1 MALTKVTGQVI
12 NTSTDV
18 TVGVL
23 TVTNTLAVGGTV
35 SVGGTLTYEDVT
47 NIDSVGLITARNGI
61 VVGSGI
67 TLSKDGDVFAT
78 GVTTATTFVGALTG
92 NVTGNIS
99 GGTVAGSTGTFT
111 GDVDIADKII
121 HTGDTDTAIRFPA
134 ANQITFETSGSEQ
147 LRINSLGILKGPT
160 TGRAQFFH
168 SVVNPVVQI
177 EGAGDFDRQ
186 VSLTSSSSTA
196 AFGSVF
202 ILGRQRSGGV
212 GGNTVLQADDS
223 IGLLSFQGNDGTNF
237 IEGSRIESNVE
248 TGVGANDMPSNL
260 RFFTNSGT
268 TTLTERLRITSG
280 GYIKVP
286 GDQGNSDYWGK
297 IYNRSDG
304 FSFHAADGSVTR
316 NITFYI
322 GASTSTE
329 RLRIGS
335 NGTSAFT
342 GTVTATGTIESTGT
356 GAGVGGKFGQ
366 ISVGAGAVYNTI
378 QNTVADTPIHLQYNN
393 TGDIKCNEGGGD
405 LRTNDIIPHTNNSAN
420 LGSNT
425 RRWANIHTND
435 LNLSNEG
442 SKNDVDGTWGQ
453 YTIQEGQ
460 SDLFLINR
468 RSGKRYKFLLQEVD

>member
-1 MALTKVTGQVI
+1 
-12 NTSTDV
+12 
-18 TVGVL
+18 VGVL

-280 GYIKVP
+280 GFL
-286 GDQGNSDYWGK
+286 G
-297 IYNRSDG
+297 
-304 FSFHAADGSVTR
+304 
-316 NITFYI
+316 I
-322 GASTSTE
+322 GAGANTNKPLHIYTGSSDSEIRLQTNSGTE
-329 RLRIGS
+329 QNSYISLRQSNGDLDFYTVQSGTNMKFHTANTQRLRI
-335 NGTSAFT
+335 TSDGHVLPA
-342 GTVTATGTIESTGT
+342 A
-356 GAGVGGKFGQ
+356 
-366 ISVGAGAVYNTI
+366 N
-378 QNTVADTPIHLQYNN
+378 DTY
-393 TGDIKCNEGGGD
+393 D
-405 LRTNDIIPHTNNSAN
+405 
-420 LGSNT
+420 LGSSSL
-425 RRWANIHTND
+425 RWRDIYTGD

-442 SKNDVDGTWGQ
+442 KTNDVDGSWGD
-453 YTIQEGQ
+453 YTIQEGE
-460 SDLFLINR
+460 SDLFLINN
-468 RSGKRYKFLLQEVD
+468 RSGKKFKFNLTEVS